1 MKKKAIKIA
10 ASTAVAASA
19 FVAAAPAQQADAATN
34 VNQLATDAQNAGTVL
49 KWAISGS
56 ANRYSQIWTCLFG
69 RTFQTVDKRFHSSL
83 LVHRCK
89 LMN

>member
-34 VNQLATDAQNAGTVL
+34 VNQLITDAMNHGLNTTML
-49 KWAISGS
+49 KM
-56 ANRYSQIWTCLFG
+56 
-69 RTFQTVDKRFHSSL
+69 H
-83 LVHRCK
+83 
-89 LMN
+89 

>member
-34 VNQLATDAQNAGTVL
+34 VNQLITDAQNAGTVL
-49 KWAISGS
+49 KWAISVEGT
-56 ANRYSQIWTCLFG
+56 ADYKTEPWAEYNNAKNALKKQ
-69 RTFQTVDKRFHSSL
+69 RTQL
-83 LVHRCK
+83 L
-89 LMN
+89 N

>member
-34 VNQLATDAQNAGTVL
+34 VDQLIIDAQNAGTVL
-49 KWAISGS
+49 KWAISVEGS
-56 ANRYSQIWTCLFG
+56 ADFVTAPHAQFKKL
-69 RTFQTVDKRFHSSL
+69 QL
-83 LVHRCK
+83 LNYQHLK
-89 LMN
+89 N